1 MKIVSSV
8 LLAFLIVATFRT
20 EASSDIA
27 LRPGDNVAE
36 IVARAP
42 VGTTF
47 HIDPGIYRLQYAH
60 PKDGQKFIGK
70 GEVVFNGAT
79 ILSDWRRV
87 GGFWVAEGPK
97 ARSDSGG
104 RCQRHAPLCGHDE
117 DLFIDGKIHRRV
129 ASLADVKPGT
139 YYDDRLS
146 IHISEDPT
154 NKLTEFSTAPFAIT
168 SQASDVL
175 LQDIVFEKYASR
187 AQHGAIDFPG
197 GRNWILRNV
206 TARWNHGLGAR
217 VGPGTHI
224 SGGSFS
230 NNGQLGLAGSGSYI
244 LIEGAEIAHNNY
256 AGFNSGWEAGGTK
269 FVRTDNLVVRKNCV
283 HNNDGPGLWTDAD
296 NINIEFVDNLVFDNR
311 GDGIKHE
318 ISYRAKIHGN
328 TVARNGHERLNW
340 LWGSQILIQNS
351 QDVEAYNNVV
361 EVRADFGNGI
371 AVINQKRGEGRYGP
385 RIAKNNFIH
394 NNTIIHLGA
403 SGLNGMVADHG
414 REWFDENSGNVFD
427 HNTYVVPHDRR
438 GYFEIKNGRARF
450 SNLPSYAME
459 QKGTV
464 QIATRRPMKLECPG
478 RI

>member
-1 MKIVSSV
+1 MKVISS
-8 LLAFLIVATFRT
+8 AFLALLIVTPCQT

-27 LRPGDNVAE
+27 VRPGDNVAE

-47 HIDPGIYRLQYAH
+47 RLIRGFTGCNTRDLRMARNSSA
-60 PKDGQKFIGK
+60 KAKSS
-70 GEVVFNGAT
+70 FNGAT
-79 ILSDWRRV
+79 LLSDWHRV
-87 GGFWVAEGPK
+87 DGFWVAQGPK
-97 ARSDSGG
+97 ARSNPGG
-104 RCQRHAPLCGHDE
+104 KCQRHAPLCGHGE
-117 DLFIDGKIHRRV
+117 DLFVDGKIYRRV
-129 ASLADVKPGT
+129 ASIADVTLGT
-139 YYDDRLS
+139 YYDDGLS

-154 NKLTEFSTAPFAIT
+154 DKVTEFSTAPFAIT
-168 SQASDVL
+168 GEASDVL

-187 AQHGAIDFPG
+187 AQHGAVDFPR
-197 GRNWILRNV
+197 GRNWVLRNV

-224 SGGSFS
+224 SGGSYS
-230 NNGQLGLAGSGSYI
+230 NNGQLGLAGSGSHI
-244 LIEGAEIAHNNY
+244 LIEGAEIAFNNY

-283 HNNDGPGLWTDAD
+283 HNNDGPGLWTDVD

-318 ISYRAKIHGN
+318 ISYRAKIYGN

-351 QDVEAYNNVV
+351 QDVEAYNNIV

-385 RIAKNNFIH
+385 RMAKNNFIH

-403 SGLNGMVADHG
+403 SGLNGMVADYG
-414 REWFDENSGNVFD
+414 REWFDEKSGNVFD
-427 HNTYVVPHDRR
+427 QNTYVVPHDRR
-438 GYFEIKNGRARF
+438 GYFEIKNNRAKF
-450 SNLPSYAME
+450 SNLPNLAME
-459 QKGTV
+459 QKGIVADRDPQTNE
-464 QIATRRPMKLECPG
+464 P
-478 RI
+478 